1 MRPWDRRLLRSRVV
15 HGLIAEATLLLAILA
30 GCGPGALV
38 VFVLQAVL
46 AVRFLETVNYFEH
59 WGLVRTGKRVRT
71 IDAWDT
77 DSWFTY
83 YTLVGLSR
91 HADHHVLAARPYQQL
106 RFLEGSP
113 KLPYG
118 YFANRRWVG
127 GARRY
132 ARRLSCSVR
141 LRGDAYA
148 TPPPPGVEERW
159 ITTADGVRLHAWY
172 ARASRQ
178 ATTGSTT
185 LLWAHGNGVSIAR
198 RPHVLQ
204 ALTAR
209 GLDVLAFDYRGCG
222 RSTGRPSEAGLYRDA
237 VAAYDSER
245 ARGVPPSRIVAF
257 GESLGGVVALDLAT
271 RRPCAGVAVVS
282 TLTHVR
288 DLWPGVGALSR
299 SVRLDALERIRR
311 LHIPVLVAHG
321 DRDQTIRLEIGH
333 RLFAA
338 ANPPKTFLRVAG
350 VGHYTVLQNVGLLDA
365 PAAFAHEIAGET
377 TRGGL
382 R

>member
-1 MRPWDRRLLRSRVV
+1 
-15 HGLIAEATLLLAILA
+15 
-30 GCGPGALV
+30 
-38 VFVLQAVL
+38 
-46 AVRFLETVNYFEH
+46 
-59 WGLVRTGKRVRT
+59 
-71 IDAWDT
+71 
-77 DSWFTY
+77 
-83 YTLVGLSR
+83 
-91 HADHHVLAARPYQQL
+91 
-106 RFLEGSP
+106 
-113 KLPYG
+113 
-118 YFANRRWVG
+118 
-127 GARRY
+127 
-132 ARRLSCSVR
+132 
-141 LRGDAYA
+141 
-148 TPPPPGVEERW
+148 VEERW

-172 ARASRQ
+172 ARGSRR

-204 ALTAR
+204 ELAAR

-222 RSTGRPSEAGLYRDA
+222 RSTGRLSEAGLYSDA

-257 GESLGGVVALDLAT
+257 GESLGGVVALDLGT

-311 LHIPVLVAHG
+311 LHVPVLVAHG
-321 DRDQTIRLEIGH
+321 DRDQTIRLEIGR

-338 ANPPKTFLRVAG
+338 ANRPKTFLRVAG
-350 VGHYTVLQNVGLLDA
+350 AGHHTVLQNVNLLDA
-365 PAAFAHEIAGET
+365 LAAFAQEVAGET
-377 TRGGL
+377 RKGATDESA
-382 R
+382 

>member
-1 MRPWDRRLLRSRVV
+1 MKAF
-15 HGLIAEATLLLAILA
+15 GT
-30 GCGPGALV
+30 
-38 VFVLQAVL
+38 
-46 AVRFLETVNYFEH
+46 
-59 WGLVRTGKRVRT
+59 
-71 IDAWDT
+71 
-77 DSWFTY
+77 
-83 YTLVGLSR
+83 
-91 HADHHVLAARPYQQL
+91 AA
-106 RFLEGSP
+106 
-113 KLPYG
+113 
-118 YFANRRWVG
+118 RRWVG

-148 TPPPPGVEERW
+148 TQPPPGVEERW

-222 RSTGRPSEAGLYRDA
+222 RSTGCPSEAGLYRDA

-245 ARGVPPSRIVAF
+245 GRGVPPSRIVAF

-350 VGHYTVLQNVGLLDA
+350 AGHYTVLQNVGLLDA
-365 PAAFAHEIAGET
+365 LAAFAHQIAGET
-377 TRGGL
+377 TRGCL